1 MKATIMLM
9 ALAIRNNEYTLDRV
23 PSVLKSKVEKEL
35 AKLERDEQNDS

>member
-23 PSVLKSKVEKEL
+23 PSVLKKKVEEEL
-35 AKLERDEQNDS
+35 AKLGDDQ